1 MLQAFP
7 EDRSLRL
14 RVISFL
20 HRLIECLGGHLLPRL
35 PEVLSTVIPQRTDKN
50 DLLDIFTLLN
60 QLVTRYKAAAKPILS
75 AVSLFR
81 HLLLVPISL

>member
-7 EDRSLRL
+7 EDRALRL

-20 HRLIECLGGHLLPRL
+20 HRLIECLGSHLLPRL
-35 PEVLSTVIPQRTDKN
+35 PEVLSTVIPPMTDKN

-60 QLVTRYKAAAKPILS
+60 QLVTRYKSAAKPLLN
-75 AVSLFR
+75 AVSISSHV
-81 HLLLVPISL
+81 HLALYL